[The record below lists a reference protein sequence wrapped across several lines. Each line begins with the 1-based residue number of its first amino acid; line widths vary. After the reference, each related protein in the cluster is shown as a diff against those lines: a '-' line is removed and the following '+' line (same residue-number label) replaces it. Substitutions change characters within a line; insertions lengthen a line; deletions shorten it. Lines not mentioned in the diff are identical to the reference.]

1 MDEFD
6 PWVVTAIHE
15 SGHCVLYWRA
25 RLPFYDVR
33 IYAVDGDTR
42 GSVRTPGG
50 FFDPVTKALASLAGP
65 CAEEFYTGV
74 DLARQPKSRTD
85 ITMAREAVARL
96 GSADFDWLI
105 PRARALVRQEWPRI
119 QTIAAALLQR
129 GRLDYADVLGL
140 IRSQAWPKAKIDRTS
155 EA

>member
-1 MDEFD
+1 MTETED
-6 PWVVTAIHE
+6 WMTTAIHE

-50 FFDPVTKALASLAGP
+50 FFDPVSKALACLAGP

-74 DLARQPKSRTD
+74 KLARQPKSRTD
-85 ITMAREAVARL
+85 LKMAREAVARL
-96 GSADFDWLI
+96 GSPDFDWLL
-105 PRARALVRQEWPRI
+105 PRARVLVRQDWPRI
-119 QTIAAALLQR
+119 QSIATALLHHGQ
-129 GRLDYADVLGL
+129 LDYADVLGL
-140 IRSQAWPKAKIDRTS
+140 IR
-155 EA
+155 